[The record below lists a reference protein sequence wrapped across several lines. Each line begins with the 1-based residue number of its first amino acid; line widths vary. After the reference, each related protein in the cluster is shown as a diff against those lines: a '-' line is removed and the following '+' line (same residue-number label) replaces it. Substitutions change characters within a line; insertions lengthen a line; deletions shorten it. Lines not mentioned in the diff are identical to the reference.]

1 LASAFASAGAFNQ
14 DISAWD
20 TSKVTDMSS
29 VFQQSTSFDQDI
41 GGWDVNAVTSFV
53 NMLDSASTFDQ
64 EIRGWNLNPAVTAAD
79 LTSMFAGASA
89 MHATYTGAS
98 GFANSPTLGFFNQSS
113 DATLASLSVSSA
125 LSPIS
130 FSPGV
135 QTYSVTVPYQTNAT
149 VNLTVNEFDHTN
161 LSYASAA
168 INGSSVS
175 LNTTGSAA
183 ASVPL
188 TATPNT
194 AQSVNIVVTA
204 PDGST
209 LTYTVNITRQ
219 SNDASLSS
227 LTSSVGSLSPAF
239 APSTMAYG
247 VNVPHATTTLTLTP
261 TVNEPNATVV
271 VNSGNPIALS
281 VGANPIPV
289 EVTAQDGT
297 TTITY
302 TVTIT
307 RAPSSDARLSS
318 LSSSIGTLSPSFA
331 PGTTAYSL

>member
-1 LASAFASAGAFNQ
+1 
-14 DISAWD
+14 
-20 TSKVTDMSS
+20 
-29 VFQQSTSFDQDI
+29 
-41 GGWDVNAVTSFV
+41 
-53 NMLDSASTFDQ
+53 
-64 EIRGWNLNPAVTAAD
+64 
-79 LTSMFAGASA
+79 
-89 MHATYTGAS
+89 
-98 GFANSPTLGFFNQSS
+98 
-113 DATLASLSVSSA
+113 
-125 LSPIS
+125 
-130 FSPGV
+130 
-135 QTYSVTVPYQTNAT
+135 VTVPYQTNAT

-194 AQSVNIVVTA
+194 AQPVNIVVTA

-271 VNSGNPIALS
+271 VNSGNPITLS

-289 EVTAQDGT
+289 LVTSQDGST
-297 TTITY
+297 TLTY
-302 TVTIT
+302 TVTVT
-307 RAPSSDARLSS
+307 RAPSSDASLSS
-318 LSSSIGTLSPSFA
+318 LTSSIGTLSPSFA
-331 PGTTAYSL
+331 PGATAYSISVAHAVTTLSLTPGVNEPNATAVVNSGNPITLSVGANPIPVEQAKEICRRPKL